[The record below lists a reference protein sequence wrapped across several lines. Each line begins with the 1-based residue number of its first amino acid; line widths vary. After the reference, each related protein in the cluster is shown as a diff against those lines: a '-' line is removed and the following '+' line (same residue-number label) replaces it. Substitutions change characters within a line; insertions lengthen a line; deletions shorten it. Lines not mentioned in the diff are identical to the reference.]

1 MAWNMHQTSFSN
13 CLVVGTKIW
22 WFVWR
27 CGRCVGMG
35 PRGIFRN
42 GNCWLSMAMVTPP
55 PAQGGWGDK
64 LSSASCGSNIQI

>member
-13 CLVVGTKIW
+13 CLAVGTKIW

-27 CGRCVGMG
+27 CGRCVGLG

-42 GNCWLSMAMVTPP
+42 RNCWLSMAMVTPP

-64 LSSASCGSNIQI
+64 LSSTPCGSNIQI

>member
-13 CLVVGTKIW
+13 CLAVGTKIW

-42 GNCWLSMAMVTPP
+42 GNCWLPMAMVTPP

-64 LSSASCGSNIQI
+64 LSSTPCGSNIQI

>member
-13 CLVVGTKIW
+13 CLAVGTKIW

-42 GNCWLSMAMVTPP
+42 RNCWLSMAMVTPP
-55 PAQGGWGDK
+55 PAQGGWCDK
-64 LSSASCGSNIQI
+64 LSSAPCGSNIQI